1 MRDFFQVLYKPL
13 PNVSYIYIDFIAG
26 LLEGQ
31 AEQTEFLL
39 KVFYYRCQADLWQL
53 ASPTRTGSGPGSV
66 LGLKGAKQ
74 NPSCPAWAKTQ
85 EGSYSDVQ
93 EGI

>member
-39 KVFYYRCQADLWQL
+39 KVFYYRCQADLWQA
-53 ASPTRTGSGPGSV
+53 ASPTRILGSWTLYKVYALVSDTG
-66 LGLKGAKQ
+66 
-74 NPSCPAWAKTQ
+74 
-85 EGSYSDVQ
+85 
-93 EGI
+93 

>member
-31 AEQTEFLL
+31 AEVCMMPVTVTWTVRC
-39 KVFYYRCQADLWQL
+39 VFMHICGMDAYDHC
-53 ASPTRTGSGPGSV
+53 G
-66 LGLKGAKQ
+66 
-74 NPSCPAWAKTQ
+74 
-85 EGSYSDVQ
+85 E
-93 EGI
+93 